1 MGALLFAIGIFASS
15 SFALSSVAAVSNATA
30 APMLQEPE
38 PEEKG
43 MASAAGVHVTVK
55 ADSWA
60 GWPRELT
67 EVIPL
72 LVSVE
77 NKSGHPV
84 RLRYKEFQLAPPTGA
99 ARAALPVF
107 DIRGR
112 ETVGT
117 TGVLSGPYPYILDG
131 FLVAPYL
138 APLYPH
144 LHPFRGPFAFDPLFY
159 STYYPAFR
167 SIPLPTGDMV
177 LKALPEGVLEPGGRI
192 TGFLYF
198 RGDDVEGDR
207 ATFQMDVVDARTGRT
222 VGTARV
228 PLEID

>member
-1 MGALLFAIGIFASS
+1 MRALLFAIGIFA
-15 SFALSSVAAVSNATA
+15 LSSVAAAVSDVTA
-30 APMLQEPE
+30 VPMLQERE
-38 PEEKG
+38 PEEQG

-60 GWPRELT
+60 GWPRDLT
-67 EVIPL
+67 EEIPL

-84 RLRYKEFQLAPPTGA
+84 RLRYHEFQLAPPTGA

-112 ETVGT
+112 ETEAVGT
-117 TGVLSGPYPYILDG
+117 TGILSAPHPYVLDG

-138 APLYPH
+138 APFYPH
-144 LHPFRGPFAFDPLFY
+144 LHPFRGPFVFDPLFY

-177 LKALPEGVLEPGGRI
+177 VKALPEGVLEPGGRI
-192 TGFLYF
+192 AGFLYF
-198 RGDDVEGDR
+198 PGDDIEGDR